1 MSIGKCYFNYIK
13 IYWNS
18 NINTENQLL
27 TIELITYIMIV
38 NLSILESQFG
48 LIHNAEDV
56 QIREKGYNLH
66 AFNTLISQR
75 IGNHRGIPDTR
86 NKL

>member
-1 MSIGKCYFNYIK
+1 MYEHFCQENIIILLIYYFLL
-13 IYWNS
+13 
-18 NINTENQLL
+18 ENQL
-27 TIELITYIMIV
+27 
-38 NLSILESQFG
+38 G

-56 QIREKGYNLH
+56 RIREAGYNVH

-75 IGNHRGIPDTR
+75 IGNHRGLPDTR